1 MLADEVLNTWF
12 DFLPSKNSWIRKFYK
27 NADRMGMFTRPKSV
41 FWFPLESRQQNSN
54 LISERSFSRTK
65 QNGEKRCGRYDP
77 NAVDT
82 HGVPTRKKRSER
94 IRRAE
99 EGFDEF
105 DDLIRLDRENPRV
118 AIKQITMGFTK
129 WAQRYIG
136 TCRSQKLNSFHV
148 NRMNKWNNALQMHLL
163 AHSIDI

>member
-1 MLADEVLNTWF
+1 
-12 DFLPSKNSWIRKFYK
+12 
-27 NADRMGMFTRPKSV
+27 MGMFSYSYDSFFTVHIDKHTY
-41 FWFPLESRQQNSN
+41 
-54 LISERSFSRTK
+54 SEKSFSRLN

-82 HGVPTRKKRSER
+82 HGVPTRKRRSGR

-118 AIKQITMGFTK
+118 AIKQITTGFSK

-136 TCRSQKLNSFHV
+136 TCRSQIKNSYQVH
-148 NRMNKWNNALQMHLL
+148 RMEKWNRRLQMHLMEN
-163 AHSIDI
+163 AATQSNHS